1 MKNGGFVAP
10 FIRYLRTHTKMY
22 FIDTLHTSF
31 PPASSVV
38 GLGLRGWFSD
48 RL

>member
-10 FIRYLRTHTKMY
+10 FIRYLRTHENVL
-22 FIDTLHTSF
+22 IDTLHTSF